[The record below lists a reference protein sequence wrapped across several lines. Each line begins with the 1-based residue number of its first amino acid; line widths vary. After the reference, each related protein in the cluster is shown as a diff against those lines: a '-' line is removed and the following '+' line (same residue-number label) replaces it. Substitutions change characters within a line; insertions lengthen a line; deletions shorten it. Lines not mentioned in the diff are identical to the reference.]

1 MFQKGVNIMHP
12 SKSAVLG
19 VAFIGFTATAV
30 AAGTQQNSTGLPTYP
45 HDAGGI
51 MDATFRSLPNGQ
63 HCISYMS
70 STVDPLKTV
79 EDWYKKQLPNA
90 KIDDINHNSLFGS
103 YFKLN
108 GIKLL
113 SGNDLINIYADTD
126 RNKTTIELYKC
137 QDAAKPGN

>member
-1 MFQKGVNIMHP
+1 MYL
-12 SKSAVLG
+12 SKTAVIG
-19 VAFIGFTATAV
+19 VALIGFMATAG
-30 AAGTQQNSTGLPTYP
+30 AAGEQQNTTGLPTYP
-45 HDAGGI
+45 QDAGGI

-70 STVDPLKTV
+70 NTGDSLSTV

-90 KIDDINHNSLFGS
+90 KIDDINHNSMFGS

-113 SGNDLINIYADTD
+113 SGNDLINVYADTD

-137 QDAAKPGN
+137 RDGVKPGN

>member
-1 MFQKGVNIMHP
+1 MHP

-19 VAFIGFTATAV
+19 VALIGSMATSA
-30 AAGTQQNSTGLPTYP
+30 AAGGQQNTTGLPTYP
-45 HDAGGI
+45 RDADGI
-51 MDATFRSLPNGQ
+51 MDPTFRSLPNGQ

-70 STVDPLKTV
+70 NTSDSLNAV

-90 KIDDINHNSLFGS
+90 KTDDINHNSLYGAN
-103 YFKLN
+103 FKLN

-137 QDAAKPGN
+137 RDAAKASN

>member
-1 MFQKGVNIMHP
+1 MYLSKTALVGV
-12 SKSAVLG
+12 VL
-19 VAFIGFTATAV
+19 IGFMTTAW
-30 AAGTQQNSTGLPTYP
+30 AAGGQGNTTGLPTYP

-70 STVDPLKTV
+70 STGDSLSTV
-79 EDWYKKQLPNA
+79 EDWYKKQLPSA
-90 KIDDINHNSLFGS
+90 KIDDINHNSMFGS

-113 SGNDLINIYADTD
+113 FGNDLVNVYADTD

-137 QDAAKPGN
+137 RDAAKPGN

>member
-1 MFQKGVNIMHP
+1 
-12 SKSAVLG
+12 
-19 VAFIGFTATAV
+19 
-30 AAGTQQNSTGLPTYP
+30 
-45 HDAGGI
+45 
-51 MDATFRSLPNGQ
+51 MDATVRSLPNGQ

-70 STVDPLKTV
+70 NTGDSLSTV

-90 KIDDINHNSLFGS
+90 KIDDINHNSMFGS

-137 QDAAKPGN
+137 RDAAKPSN

>member
-1 MFQKGVNIMHP
+1 MYLCKF
-12 SKSAVLG
+12 AVMSIAL
-19 VAFIGFTATAV
+19 AGFMTTAG
-30 AAGTQQNSTGLPTYP
+30 AAGEHQNSTGLPTYP

-51 MDATFRSLPNGQ
+51 MDATFRSIPNGQ
-63 HCISYMS
+63 HCINYMS
-70 STVDPLKTV
+70 NTADSLSVV

-90 KIDDINHNSLFGS
+90 KIDDINHNSMFGN

-113 SGNDLINIYADTD
+113 SGNDIVNIYADTD

-137 QDAAKPGN
+137 RDAATAGN

>member
-1 MFQKGVNIMHP
+1 MYLSMTTVG
-12 SKSAVLG
+12 AVVLVG
-19 VAFIGFTATAV
+19 FIATA
-30 AAGTQQNSTGLPTYP
+30 ATAGEQQNSTGLPTYP
-45 HDAGGI
+45 HANGI

-70 STVDPLKTV
+70 STGDSLNAV
-79 EDWYKKQLPNA
+79 EEWYKKLLPNA
-90 KIDDINHNSLFGS
+90 KIDDINHNSMFGS

-113 SGNDLINIYADTD
+113 SGNDLVNVYADTD

-137 QDAAKPGN
+137 RDAAKLSN

>member
-1 MFQKGVNIMHP
+1 MRV
-12 SKSAVLG
+12 SKIAV
-19 VAFIGFTATAV
+19 IGLVLTGFVATAE
-30 AAGTQQNSTGLPTYP
+30 AAGEQQNATGLPTYP
-45 HDAGGI
+45 HDAGGT
-51 MDATFRSLPNGQ
+51 MDATFRSLPDGR

-70 STVDPLKTV
+70 NTGDSLSTV

-90 KIDDINHNSLFGS
+90 KIDDINHNSMFGS

-137 QDAAKPGN
+137 RDAAKPGN

>member
-1 MFQKGVNIMHP
+1 MYR
-12 SKSAVLG
+12 SRTAVVS
-19 VAFIGFTATAV
+19 VALIGFIASAV
-30 AAGTQQNSTGLPTYP
+30 AAGGQPNTTGLPNYP
-45 HDAGGI
+45 HAGDGT

-63 HCISYMS
+63 HCINYMTNS
-70 STVDPLKTV
+70 GDSLSAV

-90 KIDDINHNSLFGS
+90 KVDDINHNSLFGS

-113 SGNDLINIYADTD
+113 SGNDIINIYADTD

-137 QDAAKPGN
+137 RDAEKSAG

>member
-1 MFQKGVNIMHP
+1 MHP
-12 SKSAVLG
+12 SKTALVS
-19 VAFIGFTATAV
+19 VALIGFMESAG
-30 AAGTQQNSTGLPTYP
+30 AAGGQGNTTGLPTYP

-63 HCISYMS
+63 HCVSYMS
-70 STVDPLKTV
+70 NTGDSLSTV

-90 KIDDINHNSLFGS
+90 KIDDINHNSMFGS

-113 SGNDLINIYADTD
+113 SGNDLVNIYADTD

-137 QDAAKPGN
+137 RDAAQPGS